1 MNSNNNNQIM
11 QKVKPEEDFEESSD
25 NPDKEWEV
33 EKILKDRTK
42 RRKNKSTGK
51 MEPTKEYLIKWVGF
65 KTPTW
70 EPEENL
76 ENSQELLK
84 DFLLNQILKKCKK
97 VKTKKKAITTSK
109 IYKYERSP
117 NMTEYNTKPN
127 GIKEEEEQSTFTN
140 SLNNQESSNKMCK
153 INKNN
158 GSFLPSLAEEEEN
171 AFYDI
176 EIDGDEKK
184 EGNHDIKNEQE
195 SLKVNTGLESKYLKI
210 VKNEEIIVTK
220 NRKEN
225 DDSPKIVQDDC
236 HNKKINNINRITPE
250 KEDLI
255 DSENKSYSIYLEE
268 DKDDSENL
276 DKIKK
281 NKYGIESSKRFLAK
295 KRKKDIAI
303 NDRIAKKDTG
313 DIKVLEIYSMK
324 VPCDDDKDGK
334 GIKLNIKFRKNN
346 KIYIEE
352 FYTKSGEIPSD
363 YVAKYFEMFI
373 CDSFKGGNY
382 SKGMSFD

>member
-1 MNSNNNNQIM
+1 M
-11 QKVKPEEDFEESSD
+11 QNIKTDDDFEESSD
-25 NPDKEWEV
+25 NPNKEWEV

-42 RRKNKSTGK
+42 RRKNKTTGK
-51 MEPTKEYLIKWVGF
+51 MEPIKEYLIKWVGF

-97 VKTKKKAITTSK
+97 VKTKKKSINTINTSK
-109 IYKYERSP
+109 IYRYERSP
-117 NMTEYNTKPN
+117 NETEFRIKSD
-127 GIKEEEEQSTFTN
+127 GIKEEEDQSTFTN
-140 SLNNQESSNKMCK
+140 SLNNQESSNKNVK
-153 INKNN
+153 TNKNN
-158 GSFLPSLAEEEEN
+158 ANSLPSLVEEEEN

-184 EGNHDIKNEQE
+184 ESNDIKKEQE
-195 SLKVNTGLESKYLKI
+195 PLKVNTGLESKYLKI
-210 VKNEEIIVTK
+210 VKNEEITV
-220 NRKEN
+220 NNNAKEN
-225 DDSPKIVQDDC
+225 ENIARIEKNES
-236 HNKKINNINRITPE
+236 HNKKINNINRIIPE

-268 DKDDSENL
+268 DEDESINL

-281 NKYGIESSKRFLAK
+281 NKSETESSKSFLAK
-295 KRKKDIAI
+295 KRKKGIST
-303 NDRIAKKDTG
+303 NCNRITKKDNS
-313 DIKVLEIYSMK
+313 IKVMEIYSMK

-363 YVAKYFEMFI
+363 YLAKYFEMFI
-373 CDSFKGGNY
+373 CDSFKGEKY